1 MVKRKSAG
9 WLAYVGIVLVVIII
23 VGVVARFTNGF
34 TDDFKTFY
42 VKVEDKE
49 IMSNSGGYEITQS
62 KPMQVEV
69 KYTFSFTNDE
79 SKGYSVKILPNDADK
94 SKDFSFTVNGES
106 KSFQSM
112 QDLTDGF
119 GIEKSESSFKVTPK
133 GENLTGVLQ
142 AIYPGGLDTAHI
154 EEKAYND
161 MFALVV
167 SSYNE
172 KSSVTI
178 YFTLSS
184 KVSGI
189 RLDKEAIV
197 F

>member
-1 MVKRKSAG
+1 MLKRKSAG
-9 WLAYVGIVLVVIII
+9 WLAYVGALLVLIVL

-49 IMSNSGGYEITQS
+49 IMSNSGGYEIMRA

-69 KYTFSFTNDE
+69 KYTLSFATDE
-79 SKGYSVKILPNDADK
+79 NKGYNVKIVPNAADK
-94 SKDFSFTVNGES
+94 SKDFSFSVNGENRQ
-106 KSFQSM
+106 FQAET
-112 QDLTDGF
+112 DLTDGF
-119 GIEKSESSFKVTPK
+119 EIEKSESSFKVTPK

-142 AIYPGGLDTAHI
+142 AIYPGLDTALI

-184 KVSGI
+184 KVAGV

>member
-1 MVKRKSAG
+1 MKNKSTN
-9 WLAYVGIVLVVIII
+9 LIAYVGIVLVAIII

-49 IMSNSGGYEITQS
+49 IMSNSGGYEITS
-62 KPMQVEV
+62 AKPMQAEV
-69 KYTFSFTNDE
+69 KYTFSFATDE
-79 SKGYSVKILPNDADK
+79 NKGYNVKIVPNAADK
-94 SKDFSFTVNGES
+94 SKDFSFSVNGENRQ
-106 KSFQSM
+106 FQAET
-112 QDLTDGF
+112 DLTDGF
-119 GIEKSESSFKVTPK
+119 EIEKSESSFKVTPK

-142 AIYPGGLDTAHI
+142 AIYPGLDMAHI

>member
-9 WLAYVGIVLVVIII
+9 WLAYVGIVLVAIII
-23 VGVVARFTNGF
+23 VGVAARFTNGF

-42 VKVEDKE
+42 LKVEDKE
-49 IMSNSGGYEITQS
+49 IMSGSGGYEITRA
-62 KPMQVEV
+62 KPMQAEV
-69 KYTFSFTNDE
+69 KYTFSFATDE
-79 SKGYSVKILPNDADK
+79 NKGYNVKIVPNAADK
-94 SKDFSFTVNGES
+94 NQDFSFTVNGENRQ
-106 KSFQSM
+106 FQAET
-112 QDLTDGF
+112 DLTDGF
-119 GIEKSESSFKVTPK
+119 EIEKSESSFKVTPK

-142 AIYPGGLDTAHI
+142 AIYPGLDTALI
-154 EEKAYND
+154 EEKVYND

-167 SSYNE
+167 STYNE

>member
-9 WLAYVGIVLVVIII
+9 WITYVGALLVVIII

-42 VKVEDKE
+42 LKVGDKE
-49 IMSNSGGYEITQS
+49 IMSGSGGYEITRA
-62 KPMQVEV
+62 KPMQAEV
-69 KYTFSFTNDE
+69 KYTFSFATDE
-79 SKGYSVKILPNDADK
+79 NKGYNVKIVPNAADK
-94 SKDFSFTVNGES
+94 NQDFSFTVDGES
-106 KSFQSM
+106 KSFQSL

-119 GIEKSESSFKVTPK
+119 EIEKSESSFRVTPK

-142 AIYPGGLDTAHI
+142 AIYPGLDTAHI
-154 EEKAYND
+154 EEKEYND

-172 KSSVTI
+172 KASVTI

-184 KVSGI
+184 KVTGI

>member
-9 WLAYVGIVLVVIII
+9 WLAYVGALLVLIVLV
-23 VGVVARFTNGF
+23 GVAARFTNGF

-49 IMSNSGGYEITQS
+49 IMSTSGGYEITS
-62 KPMQVEV
+62 AKPMQVEV
-69 KYTFSFTNDE
+69 KYTFSFATDE
-79 SKGYSVKILPNDADK
+79 NKGYNVKIVPNAADK
-94 SKDFSFTVNGES
+94 SKYFLFTVNGENRQ
-106 KSFQSM
+106 FQAET
-112 QDLTDGF
+112 DLTDGF
-119 GIEKSESSFKVTPK
+119 EIEKSESSFKVTPK

-142 AIYPGGLDTAHI
+142 AIYPGLDTAHI

-172 KSSVTI
+172 KASVTI

-184 KVSGI
+184 KVTGI

>member
-9 WLAYVGIVLVVIII
+9 WLAYVGALLVLIVL

-49 IMSNSGGYEITQS
+49 IMSGSGGYEITRA

-69 KYTFSFTNDE
+69 KYTFSFATDE
-79 SKGYSVKILPNDADK
+79 NKGYNVKIVPNAADK

-106 KSFQSM
+106 RQFQAET
-112 QDLTDGF
+112 DLTDGF
-119 GIEKSESSFKVTPK
+119 EIEKSESTFKVTPK
-133 GENLTGVLQ
+133 GENLTGMLQ
-142 AIYPGGLDTAHI
+142 TIYPGLDTARI

-172 KSSVTI
+172 KASVTI

-184 KVSGI
+184 KVTGI

>member
-9 WLAYVGIVLVVIII
+9 WLTYVGTLLVLIVLV
-23 VGVVARFTNGF
+23 GVAARFTNGF

-49 IMSNSGGYEITQS
+49 IMSSSGGYAITRA

-69 KYTFSFTNDE
+69 KYTFSFATDE
-79 SKGYSVKILPNDADK
+79 NKGYNVKIVPNAADK
-94 SKDFSFTVNGES
+94 IQDFSFTVDGES
-106 KSFQSM
+106 KSFQSL

-119 GIEKSESSFKVTPK
+119 EIEKSESSFRVTPK

-142 AIYPGGLDTAHI
+142 AIYPGLDTAHI

-172 KSSVTI
+172 KASVTI

-184 KVSGI
+184 KVTGI

>member
-9 WLAYVGIVLVVIII
+9 WLTYVGTLLVLIVL

-42 VKVEDKE
+42 LKVEDKE
-49 IMSNSGGYEITQS
+49 IMSSSGGYEITRA
-62 KPMQVEV
+62 KPMQAEV
-69 KYTFSFTNDE
+69 KYTFSFATDE
-79 SKGYSVKILPNDADK
+79 NKGYNVKIVPNAADK
-94 SKDFSFTVNGES
+94 NQDFSFTVNGENRQ
-106 KSFQSM
+106 FQAET
-112 QDLTDGF
+112 DLTDGF
-119 GIEKSESSFKVTPK
+119 EIEKSESSFKVTPK

-142 AIYPGGLDTAHI
+142 AIYPGLDMAYI

-172 KSSVTI
+172 KASVTI

>member
-9 WLAYVGIVLVVIII
+9 WITYVGALLVVIII
-23 VGVVARFTNGF
+23 VGMVARFTNGF

-42 VKVEDKE
+42 LKVEDKE
-49 IMSNSGGYEITQS
+49 IMSNSGGYEITRA

-69 KYTFSFTNDE
+69 KYTFSFATDE
-79 SKGYSVKILPNDADK
+79 NKGYNVKIVPNAADK

-119 GIEKSESSFKVTPK
+119 EIEKSESSFRVTPK

-142 AIYPGGLDTAHI
+142 TIYPGLDMAHI

-184 KVSGI
+184 KVTGI

>member
-23 VGVVARFTNGF
+23 VGVAARFTNGF

-42 VKVEDKE
+42 LKVEDKE
-49 IMSNSGGYEITQS
+49 IMSGSDGYEITS
-62 KPMQVEV
+62 AKPMQVEV
-69 KYTFSFTNDE
+69 KYTFSFATDE
-79 SKGYSVKILPNDADK
+79 NKGYNVKIVPNAADK

-106 KSFQSM
+106 RQFQVET
-112 QDLTDGF
+112 DLTDGF
-119 GIEKSESSFKVTPK
+119 EIEKSESSFKVTPK

-142 AIYPGGLDTAHI
+142 AIYPGLDMAYI

>member
-9 WLAYVGIVLVVIII
+9 WLAYVGALLVLIVLV
-23 VGVVARFTNGF
+23 GVAARFTNGF

-42 VKVEDKE
+42 LKVEDKE
-49 IMSNSGGYEITQS
+49 IMSSSGGYEITRA

-69 KYTFSFTNDE
+69 KYTFSFATDE
-79 SKGYSVKILPNDADK
+79 NKGYNVKIVPNAADK
-94 SKDFSFTVNGES
+94 SKDFSFTVNGENRQ
-106 KSFQSM
+106 FQAET
-112 QDLTDGF
+112 DLTDGF
-119 GIEKSESSFKVTPK
+119 EIEKSESSFKVTPK

-142 AIYPGGLDTAHI
+142 TIYPGLDTAQI

-184 KVSGI
+184 KVTGI

>member
-9 WLAYVGIVLVVIII
+9 WITYVGALLVVIII

-42 VKVEDKE
+42 LKVGDKE
-49 IMSNSGGYEITQS
+49 IMSGSGGYEITRA
-62 KPMQVEV
+62 KPMQAEV
-69 KYTFSFTNDE
+69 KYTFSFATDE
-79 SKGYSVKILPNDADK
+79 NKGYNVKIVPNAADK
-94 SKDFSFTVNGES
+94 IQDFSFTVDGES
-106 KSFQSM
+106 KSFQSL

-119 GIEKSESSFKVTPK
+119 EIEKSESSFRVTPK

-142 AIYPGGLDTAHI
+142 AIYLGLDTAHI

-172 KSSVTI
+172 KASVTI

-184 KVSGI
+184 KVTGI

>member
-23 VGVVARFTNGF
+23 VGVAARFTNGF

-42 VKVEDKE
+42 LKVEDKE
-49 IMSNSGGYEITQS
+49 IMSNSGGYEITRS
-62 KPMQVEV
+62 KPMQVGV
-69 KYTFSFTNDE
+69 KYTFSFATDE
-79 SKGYSVKILPNDADK
+79 NKGYNVKIVPNAADK
-94 SKDFSFTVNGES
+94 SKDFSFSVNGENRQ
-106 KSFQSM
+106 FQAET
-112 QDLTDGF
+112 DLTDGF
-119 GIEKSESSFKVTPK
+119 EIEKSESSFKVTPK

-142 AIYPGGLDTAHI
+142 AIYPGLDMAYI

>member
-1 MVKRKSAG
+1 MIKRKNAG
-9 WLAYVGIVLVVIII
+9 WLAYVGIVLVAIII

-49 IMSNSGGYEITQS
+49 IMSGSGGYEITRA

-69 KYTFSFTNDE
+69 KYTFSFATDE
-79 SKGYSVKILPNDADK
+79 NKGYNVKIVPNAADK
-94 SKDFSFTVNGES
+94 SRDFSFTVNGES
-106 KSFQSM
+106 RQFQAET
-112 QDLTDGF
+112 DLTDGF
-119 GIEKSESSFKVTPK
+119 EIEKSESTFKVTPK

-142 AIYPGGLDTAHI
+142 AIYPGLDTARI

-172 KSSVTI
+172 KASVTI

-184 KVSGI
+184 KVTGI

>member
-42 VKVEDKE
+42 IRVDGKE
-49 IMSNSGGYEITQS
+49 IMSSAGGYEITQA

-69 KYTFSFTNDE
+69 KYTFSFATDE
-79 SKGYSVKILPNDADK
+79 NKGYNVKIVPNAADK
-94 SKDFSFTVNGES
+94 SKDFSFTVNGENRQ
-106 KSFQSM
+106 FQAET
-112 QDLTDGF
+112 DLTDGF
-119 GIEKSESSFKVTPK
+119 GIEKSENTFRVTPK

-142 AIYPGGLDTAHI
+142 AIYPGLDTAHI

-172 KSSVTI
+172 KASVTI

-184 KVSGI
+184 KVTGI

>member
-9 WLAYVGIVLVVIII
+9 WLTYVGALLVLIVL

-42 VKVEDKE
+42 LKVEDKE
-49 IMSNSGGYEITQS
+49 IMSNSGGYEITRA

-69 KYTFSFTNDE
+69 KYTFSFATDE
-79 SKGYSVKILPNDADK
+79 KKGYNVKIVPNAADK

-106 KSFQSM
+106 RQFQAET
-112 QDLTDGF
+112 DLTDGF
-119 GIEKSESSFKVTPK
+119 EIEKSESTFKVTPK

-142 AIYPGGLDTAHI
+142 AIYPGLNTARI

>member
-1 MVKRKSAG
+1 MLKRKSAG
-9 WLAYVGIVLVVIII
+9 WLAYVGIVLVLIVL
-23 VGVVARFTNGF
+23 VGVAARFTNGF

-49 IMSNSGGYEITQS
+49 IMSGSGGYEITRA

-69 KYTFSFTNDE
+69 KYTFSFATDE
-79 SKGYSVKILPNDADK
+79 NKGYNVKIVPNAADK
-94 SKDFSFTVNGES
+94 SKDFSFTVNGENRQ
-106 KSFQSM
+106 FQAET
-112 QDLTDGF
+112 DLTDGF
-119 GIEKSESSFKVTPK
+119 EIEKSESTFRVTPK

-142 AIYPGGLDTAHI
+142 AIYPGLDTVHI

-172 KSSVTI
+172 KASVTI

-184 KVSGI
+184 KVTGV

>member
-9 WLAYVGIVLVVIII
+9 WLAYVGALLVLIVLV
-23 VGVVARFTNGF
+23 GVAARFTNGF

-42 VKVEDKE
+42 LKVEDKE
-49 IMSNSGGYEITQS
+49 IMSGSGGYEITRA

-69 KYTFSFTNDE
+69 KYTFSFATDE
-79 SKGYSVKILPNDADK
+79 NKGYNVKIVPNTADK
-94 SKDFSFTVNGES
+94 NQDFSFTVNGES

-119 GIEKSESSFKVTPK
+119 EIEKSESSFKVTPK

-142 AIYPGGLDTAHI
+142 AIYPGVNTAHI

-172 KSSVTI
+172 KASVTI

-184 KVSGI
+184 KVTGI

>member
-9 WLAYVGIVLVVIII
+9 WLAYVGIVLVAIIL

-42 VKVEDKE
+42 IRVDGKE
-49 IMSNSGGYEITQS
+49 IMSTAGGYEITQS

-69 KYTFSFTNDE
+69 KYTFSFATDE
-79 SKGYSVKILPNDADK
+79 NKGYKVKVVPNAADK

-106 KSFQSM
+106 RSFQSM

-119 GIEKSESSFKVTPK
+119 EIEKSESTFKVTPK

-142 AIYPGGLDTAHI
+142 TIYPGLDTAYI

-172 KSSVTI
+172 KASVTI

>member
-9 WLAYVGIVLVVIII
+9 WLAYVGIVLVVIILI
-23 VGVVARFTNGF
+23 GVVARFTNGF

-42 VKVEDKE
+42 LKVEDKE
-49 IMSNSGGYEITQS
+49 IMSGSGGYEITRA
-62 KPMQVEV
+62 KPMQAEV
-69 KYTFSFTNDE
+69 KYTFSFATDE
-79 SKGYSVKILPNDADK
+79 NKGYNVKIVPNAADK
-94 SKDFSFTVNGES
+94 SKDFSFTVNGENRQ
-106 KSFQSM
+106 FQAET
-112 QDLTDGF
+112 DLTDGF
-119 GIEKSESSFKVTPK
+119 EIEKSESTFKVTPK

-142 AIYPGGLDTAHI
+142 AIYPGLDTARI

-184 KVSGI
+184 KVSGV

>member
-9 WLAYVGIVLVVIII
+9 WLAYVGIVLVAIIL

-42 VKVEDKE
+42 IRVDGKE
-49 IMSNSGGYEITQS
+49 IMSSAGGYEITQA

-69 KYTFSFTNDE
+69 KYTFSFATDE
-79 SKGYSVKILPNDADK
+79 NKGYNVKIVPNAADK
-94 SKDFSFTVNGES
+94 NQDFSFTVSGES
-106 KSFQSM
+106 RQFQAET
-112 QDLTDGF
+112 DLTDGF
-119 GIEKSESSFKVTPK
+119 KIEKSESSFRVTPK

-142 AIYPGGLDTAHI
+142 TIYPGLDTARI

-172 KSSVTI
+172 KASVTI

-184 KVSGI
+184 KVTGV

>member
-1 MVKRKSAG
+1 MKNKSTN
-9 WLAYVGIVLVVIII
+9 LIAYVGIVLVVIII

-42 VKVEDKE
+42 LKVEDEE
-49 IMSNSGGYEITQS
+49 IMSGSGGYEITRA

-69 KYTFSFTNDE
+69 KYTFSFATDE
-79 SKGYSVKILPNDADK
+79 NKGYNVKIVPNAADK
-94 SKDFSFTVNGES
+94 NQDFSFAVSGES
-106 KSFQSM
+106 KSFQSL

-119 GIEKSESSFKVTPK
+119 EIEKSESTFKVTPK

-142 AIYPGGLDTAHI
+142 AIYPGLDTAHI

-172 KSSVTI
+172 KASVTI

-184 KVSGI
+184 KVTGI

>member
-1 MVKRKSAG
+1 MIKRKSAG
-9 WLAYVGIVLVVIII
+9 WITYVGALLVVIII

-42 VKVEDKE
+42 LKVEDKE
-49 IMSNSGGYEITQS
+49 IMSSSGGYEITRA
-62 KPMQVEV
+62 KPMQAEV
-69 KYTFSFTNDE
+69 KYTFSFATDE
-79 SKGYSVKILPNDADK
+79 NKGYNVKIVPNAADK
-94 SKDFSFTVNGES
+94 SRDFSFTVSGES
-106 KSFQSM
+106 KLFQSL

-119 GIEKSESSFKVTPK
+119 EIEKSESSFRVTPK

-142 AIYPGGLDTAHI
+142 AIYPELDTAHI

>member
-1 MVKRKSAG
+1 MIKRKSAG

-42 VKVEDKE
+42 IRVDGKE
-49 IMSNSGGYEITQS
+49 IMSSADGYEIMPE
-62 KPMQVEV
+62 KPLHVEV
-69 KYTFSFTNDE
+69 KYTFSFATDE
-79 SKGYSVKILPNDADK
+79 NKGYNVKIVPNAADK
-94 SKDFSFTVNGES
+94 SKDFSFTVNGENRQ
-106 KSFQSM
+106 FQAET
-112 QDLTDGF
+112 DLTDGF
-119 GIEKSESSFKVTPK
+119 EIEKSESTFKVTPK

-142 AIYPGGLDTAHI
+142 AIYPGLDTAHI

-184 KVSGI
+184 KVTGV

>member
-1 MVKRKSAG
+1 MIKRKSAG
-9 WLAYVGIVLVVIII
+9 WLAYVGALLVLIVL

-49 IMSNSGGYEITQS
+49 IMSGSGGYEITRE

-69 KYTFSFTNDE
+69 KYTFSFATDE
-79 SKGYSVKILPNDADK
+79 NKGYNVKIVPNAADK
-94 SKDFSFTVNGES
+94 NQDFSFTVNGES

-142 AIYPGGLDTAHI
+142 TIYPGLDTAHI

-172 KSSVTI
+172 KASVTI

-184 KVSGI
+184 KVTGI

>member
-23 VGVVARFTNGF
+23 VGVAARFTNGF

-42 VKVEDKE
+42 LKVEDKE
-49 IMSNSGGYEITQS
+49 IMSNSGGYEITRA

-69 KYTFSFTNDE
+69 KYTFSFATDE
-79 SKGYSVKILPNDADK
+79 NKGYNVKIVPNAADK

-119 GIEKSESSFKVTPK
+119 EIEKSESTFKVTPK
-133 GENLTGVLQ
+133 GETLTGVLQ
-142 AIYPGGLDTAHI
+142 AIYPGLDTAHI

-167 SSYNE
+167 SSYKREVERNDLL
-172 KSSVTI
+172 
-178 YFTLSS
+178 YF
-184 KVSGI
+184 KQ
-189 RLDKEAIV
+189 
-197 F
+197 

>member
-9 WLAYVGIVLVVIII
+9 WLAYVGALLVLIVLV
-23 VGVVARFTNGF
+23 GVVSRFTNGF

-42 VKVEDKE
+42 IKVEDKE
-49 IMSNSGGYEITQS
+49 IMSNSSGYEITQS

-69 KYTFSFTNDE
+69 KYTFSFATDE
-79 SKGYSVKILPNDADK
+79 NKGYNVKIVPNAADK

-119 GIEKSESSFKVTPK
+119 EIEKSESSFRVTPK

-142 AIYPGGLDTAHI
+142 AIYPGLDTARI
-154 EEKAYND
+154 EEKVYND

>member
-9 WLAYVGIVLVVIII
+9 WLTYVGTLLVLIVL

-42 VKVEDKE
+42 LKVEDKE
-49 IMSNSGGYEITQS
+49 IMSSSGGYEITRA
-62 KPMQVEV
+62 KPMQAEV
-69 KYTFSFTNDE
+69 KYTFSFATDE
-79 SKGYSVKILPNDADK
+79 NKGYNVKIVPNAADK
-94 SKDFSFTVNGES
+94 SRDFSFTVNGES

-119 GIEKSESSFKVTPK
+119 EIEKSESTFKVTPK
-133 GENLTGVLQ
+133 GENLMGVLQ
-142 AIYPGGLDTAHI
+142 TIYPGLDTARI

-184 KVSGI
+184 KVTGI

>member
-1 MVKRKSAG
+1 MIKRKSAG
-9 WLAYVGIVLVVIII
+9 WLAYVGIVLVAIII
-23 VGVVARFTNGF
+23 VGVAARFTNGF

-49 IMSNSGGYEITQS
+49 IMSNSGGYEITSAQ
-62 KPMQVEV
+62 PMQAEV
-69 KYTFSFTNDE
+69 KYTFSFATDE
-79 SKGYSVKILPNDADK
+79 NKGYNVKIVPNAADK

-106 KSFQSM
+106 KSFQSL

-119 GIEKSESSFKVTPK
+119 EIEKSESSFKVTPK
-133 GENLTGVLQ
+133 GKNLTGVLQ
-142 AIYPGGLDTAHI
+142 TIYPGLDTARI

-184 KVSGI
+184 KVSGV

>member
-1 MVKRKSAG
+1 MIKRKSAG
-9 WLAYVGIVLVVIII
+9 WLTYVGIVLVAIIL

-42 VKVEDKE
+42 LKVEDKE
-49 IMSNSGGYEITQS
+49 IMSGSGGYEITRA

-69 KYTFSFTNDE
+69 KYTFSFATDE
-79 SKGYSVKILPNDADK
+79 NKGYNVKIVPNAADK
-94 SKDFSFTVNGES
+94 SKDFSFSVNGENRQ
-106 KSFQSM
+106 FQAET
-112 QDLTDGF
+112 DLTDGF
-119 GIEKSESSFKVTPK
+119 EIEKSESTFKVTPK

-142 AIYPGGLDTAHI
+142 AIYPGLDTAHI
-154 EEKAYND
+154 EEKVYND

-184 KVSGI
+184 KVTGV

>member
-9 WLAYVGIVLVVIII
+9 WLAYVGIVLVAIII

-42 VKVEDKE
+42 IMVDGKE

-69 KYTFSFTNDE
+69 KYTFSFATDE
-79 SKGYSVKILPNDADK
+79 NKGYNVKIVPNAADK
-94 SKDFSFTVNGES
+94 NQDFSFTVNGENRQ
-106 KSFQSM
+106 FQAET
-112 QDLTDGF
+112 DLTDGF
-119 GIEKSESSFKVTPK
+119 GIEKSESSFRVTPK

-142 AIYPGGLDTAHI
+142 AIYPGLDTAHI
-154 EEKAYND
+154 EEKAYKD

-172 KSSVTI
+172 KSSVAI

-184 KVSGI
+184 KVTGI

>member
-9 WLAYVGIVLVVIII
+9 WITYVGALLVVIII

-42 VKVEDKE
+42 LKVGDKE
-49 IMSNSGGYEITQS
+49 IMSGSGGYEITRA
-62 KPMQVEV
+62 KPMQAEV
-69 KYTFSFTNDE
+69 KYTFSFATDE
-79 SKGYSVKILPNDADK
+79 NKGYNVKIVPNAADK
-94 SKDFSFTVNGES
+94 NQDFSFTVDGES
-106 KSFQSM
+106 KSFQSL

-119 GIEKSESSFKVTPK
+119 EIEKSESSFRVTPK

-142 AIYPGGLDTAHI
+142 AIYPGLDTAHI

-172 KSSVTI
+172 KASVTI

-184 KVSGI
+184 RVTGI

>member
-9 WLAYVGIVLVVIII
+9 WITYVGALLVVIII

-42 VKVEDKE
+42 LKVGDKE
-49 IMSNSGGYEITQS
+49 IMSGSGGYEITRA
-62 KPMQVEV
+62 KPMQAEV
-69 KYTFSFTNDE
+69 KYTFSFATDE
-79 SKGYSVKILPNDADK
+79 NKGYNVKIVPNAADK
-94 SKDFSFTVNGES
+94 NQDFSFTVDGES
-106 KSFQSM
+106 KSFQSL

-119 GIEKSESSFKVTPK
+119 EIEKSESSFRVTPK

-142 AIYPGGLDTAHI
+142 AIYPGLDTAHS

-172 KSSVTI
+172 KASVTI

-184 KVSGI
+184 KVTGI

>member
-9 WLAYVGIVLVVIII
+9 WLAYVGIVLVVIILI
-23 VGVVARFTNGF
+23 GVVARFTNGF

-42 VKVEDKE
+42 LKVEDKE
-49 IMSNSGGYEITQS
+49 IMSSSGGYEITRA
-62 KPMQVEV
+62 KPMQAEV
-69 KYTFSFTNDE
+69 KYTFSFATDE
-79 SKGYSVKILPNDADK
+79 NKGYNVKIVPNAADK
-94 SKDFSFTVNGES
+94 SKDFSFTVNGENRQ
-106 KSFQSM
+106 FQAET
-112 QDLTDGF
+112 DLTDGF
-119 GIEKSESSFKVTPK
+119 EIEKSESTFKVTPK

-142 AIYPGGLDTAHI
+142 AIYPGLDTARI

-184 KVSGI
+184 KVSGV

>member
-9 WLAYVGIVLVVIII
+9 WLTYVGTLLVLIVL

-42 VKVEDKE
+42 LKVEDKE
-49 IMSNSGGYEITQS
+49 IMSSSGGYEITRA
-62 KPMQVEV
+62 KPMQAEV
-69 KYTFSFTNDE
+69 KYTFSFATDE
-79 SKGYSVKILPNDADK
+79 NKGYNVKIVPNAADK
-94 SKDFSFTVNGES
+94 SRDFSFTVNGES

-119 GIEKSESSFKVTPK
+119 EIEKSESTFKVTPK
-133 GENLTGVLQ
+133 GETLTGVLQ
-142 AIYPGGLDTAHI
+142 AIYPGLDTARI

-184 KVSGI
+184 KVTGI

>member
-9 WLAYVGIVLVVIII
+9 WLAYVGIVLVLIVL
-23 VGVVARFTNGF
+23 VGVAARFTNGF

-42 VKVEDKE
+42 IRVDGKE
-49 IMSNSGGYEITQS
+49 IMSSANGYEIT
-62 KPMQVEV
+62 PERPLHAEV
-69 KYTFSFTNDE
+69 KYTFSFATDE
-79 SKGYSVKILPNDADK
+79 NKGYNVKIVPNAADK
-94 SKDFSFTVNGES
+94 SRDFSFTVNGENRQ
-106 KSFQSM
+106 FQAET
-112 QDLTDGF
+112 DLTDGF
-119 GIEKSESSFKVTPK
+119 QIEKSESTFKVTPK

-142 AIYPGGLDTAHI
+142 AIYPGLDTAHI